1 MRRRRFGIDERTN
14 DFLLDIYGAKIKQYS
29 VVCRVSGQ
37 MSFLAKDKIMKNLYV
52 IFLLGFLLAF
62 IPLLAEGDANRQYLD
77 DYMRVRGDASGAEVT
92 YHWTGTVYSWIPGQR
107 RRELFKFEGFNV
119 AKTVV
124 TEAGFEL
131 LTREAAFFQDAQSGQ
146 ILENWRNPI
155 TEETVPVV
163 HIWNDP
169 VNQDMNVDAEYLPY
183 IRRIIPSEDLGDEL
197 VYYMDIFP
205 FYDSPLTRR
214 DHPDYSQSDTYQ
226 AAEFF
231 QFFVDKADLANDS
244 LSTVPATISWT
255 RISPWMPFMKMGDR
269 AGNLVF
275 VCRGR
280 KLPGGYN
287 DLPQNIRDYVAQN
300 NPVFS
305 TAPQE
310 YTEPNMTSW
319 SYFKQLLDAGLY
331 PKP

>member
-1 MRRRRFGIDERTN
+1 M
-14 DFLLDIYGAKIKQYS
+14 
-29 VVCRVSGQ
+29 
-37 MSFLAKDKIMKNLYV
+37 IMKNLYV
-52 IFLLGFLLAF
+52 LLVLGFLLVLA
-62 IPLLAEGDANRQYLD
+62 PLLATGDANREYLD

-92 YHWTGTVYSWIPGQR
+92 YHWTGTVYSFIPGQR
-107 RRELFKFEGFNV
+107 KRELFKFEGFSI
-119 AKTVV
+119 AKTMV
-124 TEAGFEL
+124 TEDGFEL

-146 ILENWRNPI
+146 ILETWRNPI

-163 HIWNDP
+163 QIWNDP
-169 VNQDMNVDAEYLPY
+169 VNQDMNIEADYLPY
-183 IRRIIPSEDLGDEL
+183 IRRILPSEDLGDKRA
-197 VYYMDIFP
+197 YYMDIFP

-231 QFFVDKADLANDS
+231 QFFVDTADLANDS

-280 KLPGGYN
+280 KLPGGYA
-287 DLPQNIRDYVAQN
+287 DLPQSIRDYVAQH
-300 NPVFS
+300 NPIFN

-319 SYFKQLLDAGLY
+319 SYFKQLLDNGLY
-331 PKP
+331 PRP